1 MSSPAATVHRILSTS
16 VQLKSATTLL
26 DDLSTKLST
35 CPSEYYVIASQ
46 PGVHS
51 TDFTTAKTAPRL
63 GAKMTGKDK
72 AIRSTMSINEVAGIL
87 EAKHIRDILEA
98 KCGAQTTVIDASC
111 L

>member
-1 MSSPAATVHRILSTS
+1 MSSQAATVHRILSTS
-16 VQLKSATTLL
+16 AQLKSATTLL

-51 TDFTTAKTAPRL
+51 TDFATAESAPRL

-72 AIRSTMSINEVAGIL
+72 AIRSAMSINEVAGIL
-87 EAKHIRDILEA
+87 EAKHIRDILET